1 MTVDRRRFG
10 PARLSR
16 PRRIGKGAWRP
27 EKKAGSGRCTY
38 CGDWFGNRDWD
49 HCLPRGLFPNDIG
62 DNRVNLV
69 PVCRPCHTKRTDGKL
84 KPSWYRLPKHTRD
97 FMLSWWTPA
106 RIARHFSS
114 VPAAELEGRGAGEAM
129 P

>member
-16 PRRIGKGAWRP
+16 PRRIGKNAYVA

-38 CGDWFGNRDWD
+38 CGDWFGNREWD
-49 HCLPRGLFPNDIG
+49 HVLTRALFPMAPEIRDH
-62 DNRVNLV
+62 RVNLV
-69 PVCRPCHTKRTDGKL
+69 PVCSPCHRKRTDGKL

-97 FMLSWWTPA
+97 FVLSWWTPA
-106 RIARHFSS
+106 RAARHFLN
-114 VPAAELEGRGAGEAM
+114 VPQEATA
-129 P
+129 